1 MKALPRPEPAW
12 RSPSLQIRIG
22 ISSCL
27 LGEEVRYDG
36 GHQRD
41 SYITG
46 TLGRYFSFVPVC
58 PEMEI
63 GLGAPRETLRLVG
76 APDGP
81 RMVGTA
87 SGADHTE
94 RMNAFARARVQTL
107 AGAGLS
113 GYIFKRASPS
123 CGMERVKVYG
133 ASGAPTPSGT
143 GLFARVLL
151 DELPLLPAEEEGRLG
166 DPHLRD
172 NFITRVFTHRRLQAL
187 AESRPGAAE
196 IVEFHTA
203 HKYLLL
209 AHSPSH
215 YARLG
220 RLVARVADA
229 PVADGLAR
237 YREGVM
243 QALRVKATRPKH
255 VNVLQ
260 HLAGFFKRQLGAA
273 ERRELA
279 TLIGDY
285 GRGLVPLVVPITMI
299 NHHLG
304 HHVGHRMGRFDVR
317 YIKDQVYLH
326 PHPRE
331 LMLRNHV

>member
-1 MKALPRPEPAW
+1 MKVPPW
-12 RSPSLQIRIG
+12 RSPSLQIKIG

-27 LGEEVRYDG
+27 LGEEVRHDG
-36 GHQRD
+36 GHKRD

-46 TLGRYFSFVPVC
+46 TLGRYFTFVPVC
-58 PEMEI
+58 PEMEL

-76 APDGP
+76 SPTAP

-87 SGADHTE
+87 SGTDHTE
-94 RMNAFARARVQTL
+94 AMNAYAGARARTL

-123 CGMERVKVYG
+123 CGMERVRIYG
-133 ASGAPTPSGT
+133 ESGAAAPTGR
-143 GLFARVLL
+143 GLFARAVL
-151 DELPLLPAEEEGRLG
+151 ETLPLLPAEEEGPLG

-172 NFITRVFTHRRLQAL
+172 NFVTRVFAHRRLEAL
-187 AESRPGAAE
+187 AESRPGPAQV
-196 IVEFHTA
+196 VEFHAA

-209 AHSPSH
+209 AHSPAH

-220 RLVARVADA
+220 RLVARVGEAFEE
-229 PVADGLAR
+229 GFAR
-237 YREGVM
+237 YREGFM
-243 QALRVKATRPKH
+243 QALAVKATRPKH

-260 HLAGFFKRQLGAA
+260 HLAGFFKRRLGAP

-279 TLIGDY
+279 SLIEDY

-299 NHHLG
+299 NHFVRRLD
-304 HHVGHRMGRFDVR
+304 VG
-317 YIKDQVYLH
+317 YIADQVYLH